1 MFAEN
6 SFTKL
11 DEMNSTA
18 YCEMICQFYKPFTT
32 ISKIYRNGLVDADEI
47 IQWFENNQD
56 ELKEAS
62 EWKQQKVQLTTKI
75 IF

>member
-1 MFAEN
+1 
-6 SFTKL
+6 
-11 DEMNSTA
+11 
-18 YCEMICQFYKPFTT
+18 MICQFYKPFTT

-56 ELKEAS
+56 ELQEAS
-62 EWKQQKVQLTTKI
+62 KWKKQKVQLTTKI